1 MNHYIRSVEAIDRNL
16 PALAPLFDEMRDRL
30 RDEHGVTK
38 ARYCHAVPLADGA
51 RLAVSASP
59 PIRALA
65 EDYVRNR
72 RHEVDCHLLERM
84 QLTEPIVWDR
94 ARREGPPRTRAMR
107 QRWELIEREAI
118 GDGWWYGFDVAVF
131 GPRGRRGLFKINA
144 PLEQPL
150 DRAYMGG
157 VRHVVQDFH
166 LAYCRV
172 QLAAEELFHLPP
184 EEQEVLA
191 GVVSGMKAEA
201 IGQELGITGR
211 TVEERL
217 ARVRKRLDCSTTP
230 QAVAK
235 AVTLGLIL

>member
-1 MNHYIRSVEAIDRNL
+1 M
-16 PALAPLFDEMRDRL
+16 
-30 RDEHGVTK
+30 
-38 ARYCHAVPLADGA
+38 
-51 RLAVSASP
+51 
-59 PIRALA
+59 
-65 EDYVRNR
+65 
-72 RHEVDCHLLERM
+72 
-84 QLTEPIVWDR
+84 
-94 ARREGPPRTRAMR
+94 
-107 QRWELIEREAI
+107 
-118 GDGWWYGFDVAVF
+118 F